1 MYLYLFILMS
11 VICFIEAGFIVWL
24 LKSQKKPKPDQTA
37 TQLLQHL
44 FSSGAVVVTQVIDP
58 SSMFVHAPRDRS

>member
-1 MYLYLFILMS
+1 MYLIPCILLS
-11 VICFIEAGFIVWL
+11 VAVIVEGAYILWL
-24 LKSQKKPKPDQTA
+24 IRSQKKPKPDQTA